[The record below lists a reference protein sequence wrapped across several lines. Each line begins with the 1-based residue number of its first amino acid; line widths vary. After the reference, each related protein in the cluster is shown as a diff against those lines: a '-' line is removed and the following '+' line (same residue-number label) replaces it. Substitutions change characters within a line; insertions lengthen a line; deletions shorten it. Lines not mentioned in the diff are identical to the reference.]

1 MKIVSLLPAAT
12 EIVYALG
19 LQDSLEG
26 VSYDCD
32 FPDEA
37 RDKRV
42 ISLTSLPPA
51 GRASQ
56 REIDRA
62 VRQKLARG
70 EPLYSLDEDA
80 VRSIQP
86 DLILAQDLCRVCA
99 VPSRQVTDALDKIG
113 CRSQVVSLD
122 PRALEDI
129 FEGIEQVGEAA
140 GRADAARALA
150 RSLRERV
157 ERVRA
162 RASTRPRQKTCAL
175 EWLDPPFVGGHWIP
189 EMVELAGGIDVL
201 ARPGAPSRAVE
212 WSDVAGA
219 HPDVIVYMP
228 CGYGLS
234 EAVEQGR
241 SLYSLSELCGT
252 PAAAT
257 GRIYAT
263 DASSYFSRPGPRIVD
278 GLEALAWALH
288 PDVSPAPPAGRI
300 ERVLL

>member
-1 MKIVSLLPAAT
+1 MKIVSLLPSAT

-26 VSYDCD
+26 VSCECD
-32 FPDEA
+32 FPDDA
-37 RDKRV
+37 RNKRV
-42 ISLTSLPPA
+42 ISLTSAPPA
-51 GRASQ
+51 RRTSQ

-62 VRQKLARG
+62 VKEKLARG
-70 EPLYSLDEDA
+70 EPLYSLDEGA

-99 VPSRQVTDALDKIG
+99 VPSGQVTDALDKIG
-113 CRSQVVSLD
+113 CRSEVVSLD

-129 FEGIEQVGEAA
+129 FEGIEEVG
-140 GRADAARALA
+140 DAAWRAGTASALT

-162 RASTRPRQKTCAL
+162 RASARPRQRTCAL

-189 EMVELAGGIDVL
+189 EMVDLAGGVDVL
-201 ARPGAPSRAVE
+201 GRPGAPSRAAD
-212 WSDVAGA
+212 WSELAEAG
-219 HPDVIVYMP
+219 PDVVVYMP

-234 EAVEQGR
+234 EAVAQGR
-241 SLYSLSELCGT
+241 SLYSVPELSRT
-252 PAAAT
+252 RAAAT
-257 GRIYAT
+257 GRVYAT

-288 PDVSPAPPAGRI
+288 PDVFPEPGAGRI
-300 ERVLL
+300 ELVVP